1 MALAVNESILR
12 RMPFFLGSDPEFT
25 MALSLQMR
33 LQFFAQGEDLKAN
46 NVNLNNK
53 PIIII
58 SSQKGEE
65 IIREGDPGDEMYFI
79 CNGSVEVLK
88 ENRRIAVLG
97 DCQYFGEIAL
107 LQRGARQASVRTLK
121 FTEMRSLERDIFLE
135 TLEMYPSVKHQMF
148 SIANMR
154 TKGIG
159 GGRTSAKFDKV
170 LQSFQSDSSG
180 PNSKL
185 TLLEVMQ
192 TVEGQGLVKSMSK
205 SPSNAENGDNSSA
218 RFEAILKNVNATD
231 RLNSPKSLSFTNS
244 RKRCA
249 HASLFVCESK
259 QNYSRPPLL
268 VYKCLCSEIKF
279 CFMFRLSA
287 V

>member
-1 MALAVNESILR
+1 
-12 RMPFFLGSDPEFT
+12 
-25 MALSLQMR
+25 
-33 LQFFAQGEDLKAN
+33 
-46 NVNLNNK
+46 
-53 PIIII
+53 
-58 SSQKGEE
+58 
-65 IIREGDPGDEMYFI
+65 MYFI

-121 FTEMRSLERDIFLE
+121 FTELRTLERDIFLE
-135 TLEMYPSVKHQMF
+135 TLEMYPSVRHQMF

-170 LQSFQSDSSG
+170 LRSFQSDSSD

-205 SPSNAENGDNSSA
+205 SPTNVGNGDNTPVPSA

-231 RLNSPKSLSFTNS
+231 KLNSPKSLSFTNS

-249 HASLFVCESK
+249 PCVPVCMCES
-259 QNYSRPPLL
+259 NILYPP
-268 VYKCLCSEIKF
+268 C
-279 CFMFRLSA
+279 
-287 V
+287 